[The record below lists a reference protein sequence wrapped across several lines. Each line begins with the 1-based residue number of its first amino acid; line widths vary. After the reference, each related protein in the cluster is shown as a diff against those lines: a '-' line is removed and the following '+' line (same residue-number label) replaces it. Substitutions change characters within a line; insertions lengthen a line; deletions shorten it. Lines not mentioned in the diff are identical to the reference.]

1 MSKELNKE
9 NVLQLLKNVSIQGK
23 DGNVVDNGVIKD
35 VKTKSDIFGKKIE
48 IDAVIES
55 PAVHVRKKLED
66 DITEAIR
73 KDYDEKV
80 DLKINTKVV
89 IPESEKEK
97 PLKKIKNI
105 IAIASG
111 KGGVGKS
118 TVTANVATTLANMG
132 FKVGVLDTDVYGP
145 SIPIMF
151 DTQMERPRAIRKG
164 EKTMII
170 PIESYGV
177 KNMSIGYFAQPGQ
190 AVIWRGSMAN
200 SAINQM
206 VFDTDWGD
214 LDFLLIDLPPGTGD
228 IQLSVMQTMP
238 VTGAVVV
245 TTPQNVAI
253 ADVKKSVDMFKNPT
267 INVPVL
273 GIVENMSYFIPE
285 ECPENKYYIFG
296 KDGGKFLAK
305 DLDVAFLG
313 EIPLVQSIR
322 EAGDNGRPASLQENS
337 PIADAFEKITQNIVE
352 ETMKRNKT
360 LPPTE
365 KIKISNQAGCSVK

>member
-1 MSKELNKE
+1 MSTPLNKE
-9 NVLQLLKNVSIQGK
+9 QVLELLKQVKVQGK
-23 DGNVVDNGVIKD
+23 NGDIVAENI
-35 VKTKSDIFGKKIE
+35 VKETKVKSDIFGKKIE
-48 IDAVIES
+48 IDAVIDS
-55 PAVHVRKKLED
+55 PAVHIRKKLED
-66 DITEAIR
+66 DITEALR
-73 KDYDEKV
+73 KEYDEKV
-80 DLKINTKVV
+80 EIKINVKVV

-105 IAIASG
+105 VAVASG

-118 TVTANVATTLANMG
+118 TVTANLAVSLAIMG
-132 FKVGVLDTDVYGP
+132 FKVGILDTDVYGP

-151 DTQMERPRAIRKG
+151 GTQSERPRATKEG
-164 EKTMII
+164 DKTMII
-170 PIESYGV
+170 PVEAYGV

-206 VFDTDWGD
+206 VFDTNWGD

-228 IQLSVMQTMP
+228 IQLSVMQTLP

-253 ADVKKSVDMFKNPT
+253 ADVKKSIDMFKNPT

-273 GIVENMSYFIPE
+273 GIVENMSYFTPE

-296 KDGGKFLAK
+296 KGGGKHLAEE
-305 DLDVAFLG
+305 LGVAFLG
-313 EIPLVQSIR
+313 GLPLVQSVR
-322 EAGDNGRPASLQENS
+322 EAGDVGRPSAMQENTS
-337 PIADAFEKITQNIVE
+337 IQQAFEEMTKNVVE
-352 ETMKRNKT
+352 ETVKRNDN

-365 KIKISNQAGCSVK
+365 KIQITNQAGCSV

>member
-1 MSKELNKE
+1 MKLNKE
-9 NVLQLLKNVSIQGK
+9 NVLSLLKNIGVQGK
-23 DGNVVDNGVIKD
+23 EGNIVDNGT
-35 VKTKSDIFGKKIE
+35 VKEVKVKSDIFGKKIE
-48 IDAVIES
+48 IDNIIES
-55 PAVHVRKKLED
+55 PAVHIRKKLED
-66 DITEAIR
+66 DITEAIH
-73 KDYDEKV
+73 KEFDESV
-80 DLKINTKVV
+80 ELKINTKVV

-118 TVTANVATTLANMG
+118 TVTANVATTLAKMG

-164 EKTMII
+164 DKTMII

-228 IQLSVMQTMP
+228 IQLSVMQTLP

-267 INVPVL
+267 IKVPVL
-273 GIVENMSYFIPE
+273 GIIENMSYFTPA

-322 EAGDNGRPASLQENS
+322 EAGDSGRPAALQENS
-337 PIADAFEKITQNIVE
+337 PIADAYEKITQNIVE
-352 ETMKRNKT
+352 ETMKRNET

-365 KIKISNQAGCSVK
+365 KIKITNQAGCSVK

>member
-352 ETMKRNKT
+352 ETMKRNKA

>member
-9 NVLQLLKNVSIQGK
+9 KVLELLKNVSIQGK
-23 DGNVVDNGVIKD
+23 DGNIVDNGVVKE

-48 IDAVIES
+48 IDTVIDS

-73 KDYDEKV
+73 KEYDESV
-80 DLKINTKVV
+80 DLKVNTKVV

-151 DTQMERPRAIRKG
+151 DTQMERPRAVRKG

-228 IQLSVMQTMP
+228 IQLSVMQTLP

-273 GIVENMSYFIPE
+273 GIVENMSYFTPA

-322 EAGDNGRPASLQENS
+322 EAGDSGRPAALQENS

-365 KIKISNQAGCSVK
+365 KIKITNQAGCSVK

>member
-1 MSKELNKE
+1 MKLNKE
-9 NVLQLLKNVSIQGK
+9 NVLSLLKSVGVQGK
-23 DGNVVDNGVIKD
+23 EGNIVDNGTIKE
-35 VKTKSDIFGKKIE
+35 VKVKSDIFGKKIE
-48 IDAVIES
+48 IDNIIES
-55 PAVHVRKKLED
+55 PAVHIRKKLED

-73 KDYDEKV
+73 KEFDESV
-80 DLKINTKVV
+80 ELKINTKVV

-164 EKTMII
+164 DKTMII

-228 IQLSVMQTMP
+228 IQLSVMQTLP

-273 GIVENMSYFIPE
+273 GIIENMSYFTPE

-322 EAGDNGRPASLQENS
+322 EAGDSGRPAALQENS
-337 PIADAFEKITQNIVE
+337 PIADAYEKITQNIVE
-352 ETMKRNKT
+352 ETIKRNKT

-365 KIKISNQAGCSVK
+365 KIKITNQAGCSVK

>member
-1 MSKELNKE
+1 MSKKLNKE
-9 NVLQLLKNVSIQGK
+9 NVQELLKNISVQGK
-23 DGNVVDNGVIKD
+23 SGNIVENGVIKEI
-35 VKTKSDIFGKKIE
+35 KTKSDIFGKKIE
-48 IDAVIES
+48 IDAVIDS
-55 PAVHVRKKLED
+55 PAVHIRKKLED
-66 DITEAIR
+66 DITDALS
-73 KDYDEKV
+73 KDFGDV
-80 DLKINTKVV
+80 DTKINVKVV

-105 IAIASG
+105 IAVASG

-118 TVTANVATTLANMG
+118 TVTSNLATTLAQMG
-132 FKVGVLDTDVYGP
+132 FKVAILDTDVYGP
-145 SIPIMF
+145 SIPLMF
-151 DTQMERPRAIRKG
+151 GTQGERPRAKKVG

-170 PIESYGV
+170 PIEAHGV

-214 LDFLLIDLPPGTGD
+214 LDFMLIDLPPGTGD
-228 IQLSVMQTMP
+228 IQLSVMQTLP

-253 ADVKKSVDMFKNPT
+253 ADVKKSIDMFKNPT

-273 GIVENMSYFIPE
+273 GIVENMSYFTPE
-285 ECPENKYYIFG
+285 ECPDNKYYIFG
-296 KDGGKFLAK
+296 KDGGKYLA
-305 DLDVAFLG
+305 DDMGVAFLG
-313 EIPLVQSIR
+313 EIPLVQSVR
-322 EAGDNGRPASLQENS
+322 ESGDFGRPAALQDNT
-337 PIADAFEKITQNIVE
+337 PIQKAFEQITKNVVE
-352 ETMKRNKT
+352 ETVKRNKN

-365 KIKISNQAGCSVK
+365 KIQITNQAGCSVK

>member
-9 NVLQLLKNVSIQGK
+9 NVLELLKNVSVQGK
-23 DGNVVDNGVIKD
+23 EGNIVDNGVVKD

-48 IDAVIES
+48 IDTVIES

-66 DITEAIR
+66 DITEALR
-73 KDYDEKV
+73 KDYDESV

-151 DTQMERPRAIRKG
+151 DTQMERPRAVRKG
-164 EKTMII
+164 DKTMII
-170 PIESYGV
+170 PIEAYGV

-228 IQLSVMQTMP
+228 IQLSVMQTLP

-273 GIVENMSYFIPE
+273 GIVENMSYFTPE

-305 DLDVAFLG
+305 DLNVAFLG
-313 EIPLVQSIR
+313 ELPLVQSIR
-322 EAGDNGRPASLQENS
+322 EAGDSGRPASLQENS

-352 ETMKRNKT
+352 ETVKRNKT

-365 KIKISNQAGCSVK
+365 KIKITNQAGCSVK

>member
-1 MSKELNKE
+1 MKINKE
-9 NVLQLLKNVSIQGK
+9 NVLSLIKGIKIQGK
-23 DGNVVDNGVIKD
+23 ESDIIDSNVIKS
-35 VKTKSDIFGKKIE
+35 VEVQSDIFGNKIKIDAE
-48 IDAVIES
+48 IDS
-55 PAVHVRKKLED
+55 PAVHIRKKMED
-66 DITEAIR
+66 DITEALQ
-73 KDYDEKV
+73 KEFSDKV
-80 DLKINTKVV
+80 EIKINVKVV

-105 IAIASG
+105 IAVASG

-118 TVTANVATTLANMG
+118 TVTANLAVSLAKMN

-151 DTQMERPRAIRKG
+151 NTQGERPRAKKVG

-170 PIESYGV
+170 PVESYGV

-228 IQLSVMQTMP
+228 IQLSVMQTLP

-245 TTPQNVAI
+245 TTPQNVAV
-253 ADVKKSVDMFKNPT
+253 ADVRKSIDMFKNQT

-273 GIVENMSYFIPE
+273 GIVENMSYFVPE
-285 ECPENKYYIFG
+285 ECPENKYHIFG
-296 KDGGKFLAK
+296 ENGGKHLAE
-305 DLDVAFLG
+305 DLNLPFFG
-313 EIPLVQSIR
+313 EIPLVKSVR
-322 EAGDNGRPASLQENS
+322 EAGDVGRPAALQEDT
-337 PIADAFEKITQNIVE
+337 PVGLAFEKITKNVVE
-352 ETMKRNKT
+352 ETVKRNET

-365 KIKISNQAGCSVK
+365 KIRITNQAGCSV

>member
-1 MSKELNKE
+1 MKLNKE
-9 NVLQLLKNVSIQGK
+9 NVLSLLKSVGVQGK
-23 DGNVVDNGVIKD
+23 EGNIVDNGTIKE
-35 VKTKSDIFGKKIE
+35 VKVKSDIFGKKIE
-48 IDAVIES
+48 IDNIIES
-55 PAVHVRKKLED
+55 PAVHIRKKLEY

-73 KDYDEKV
+73 KEFDESV
-80 DLKINTKVV
+80 ELKINTKVV

-228 IQLSVMQTMP
+228 IQLSVMQTLP

-273 GIVENMSYFIPE
+273 GIIENMSYFSPA

-313 EIPLVQSIR
+313 EIPLIQSIR
-322 EAGDNGRPASLQENS
+322 EAGDSGRPAALQENS
-337 PIADAFEKITQNIVE
+337 PIADAYEKITQNIVE
-352 ETMKRNKT
+352 ETVKRNKT

-365 KIKISNQAGCSVK
+365 KIKITNQAGCSVK

>member
-1 MSKELNKE
+1 MSQKLDKETILN
-9 NVLQLLKNVSIQGK
+9 LLKQVSVQGK
-23 DGNVVDNGVIKD
+23 NGDVVSSGVIKE

-48 IDAVIES
+48 IDAVIDS
-55 PAVHVRKKLED
+55 PAVHIRKKLED
-66 DITEAIR
+66 DIMEVLS
-73 KDYDEKV
+73 KDFGDV
-80 DLKINTKVV
+80 DTKINVKVV

-105 IAIASG
+105 VAVASG

-118 TVTANVATTLANMG
+118 TVTANLATSLAKMG
-132 FKVGVLDTDVYGP
+132 FKVAILDTDVYGP

-151 DTQMERPRAIRKG
+151 GTSHERPRAKKVG
-164 EKTMII
+164 DKTMII
-170 PIESYGV
+170 PIEGHGV

-206 VFDTDWGD
+206 VFDTDWGE
-214 LDFLLIDLPPGTGD
+214 LDFMLIDLPPGTGD
-228 IQLSVMQTMP
+228 IQLSVMQTLP

-273 GIVENMSYFIPE
+273 GIVENMSYFTPE
-285 ECPENKYYIFG
+285 ECPDNKYYIFG
-296 KDGGKFLAK
+296 KDGGKHLAD

-313 EIPLVQSIR
+313 EIPLVQSVR
-322 EAGDNGRPASLQENS
+322 EAGDVGRPAALQENT
-337 PIADAFEKITQNIVE
+337 PVQKAFEEITKNVVE
-352 ETMKRNKT
+352 ETVKRNKT

-365 KIKISNQAGCSVK
+365 KIQITNQAGCSVK

>member
-1 MSKELNKE
+1 MSKKLNKE
-9 NVLQLLKNVSIQGK
+9 NVQELLKNVTVQGK
-23 DGNVVDNGVIKD
+23 DGNVVENGVIKEI
-35 VKTKSDIFGKKIE
+35 KTKSDIFGKKIE

-55 PAVHVRKKLED
+55 PAVHIRKKLED
-66 DITEAIR
+66 DITEALSQ
-73 KDYDEKV
+73 DFGDV
-80 DLKINTKVV
+80 DTKINVKVV

-105 IAIASG
+105 IAVASG

-118 TVTANVATTLANMG
+118 TVTTNLATTLANMG
-132 FKVGVLDTDVYGP
+132 FKVAILDTDVYGP
-145 SIPIMF
+145 SIPLMF
-151 DTQMERPRAIRKG
+151 GTQSERPRATKIG

-170 PIESYGV
+170 PIEAHGV

-206 VFDTDWGD
+206 VFDTNWGD
-214 LDFLLIDLPPGTGD
+214 LDFMLIDLPPGTGD
-228 IQLSVMQTMP
+228 IQLSVMQTLP

-253 ADVKKSVDMFKNPT
+253 ADVKKSIDMFKNPT

-273 GIVENMSYFIPE
+273 GIVENMSYFMPE
-285 ECPENKYYIFG
+285 ECPDNKYYIFG
-296 KDGGKFLAK
+296 KDGGKYLAE
-305 DLDVAFLG
+305 DLGVAFLG
-313 EIPLVQSIR
+313 EIPLVQSVR
-322 EAGDNGRPASLQENS
+322 EAGDFGRPAALQENT
-337 PIADAFEKITQNIVE
+337 PTQKAFEEITKNVVE
-352 ETMKRNKT
+352 ETVKRNKN

-365 KIKISNQAGCSVK
+365 KIQITNQAGCSVK

>member
-1 MSKELNKE
+1 MSIQLNKE
-9 NVLQLLKNVSIQGK
+9 EVLNLLKKVGVQGK
-23 DGNVVDNGVIKD
+23 EGNIVDAGVVKD
-35 VKTKSDIFGKKIE
+35 AKVKSDIFGKKIE
-48 IDAVIES
+48 LDCVIDS
-55 PAVHVRKKLED
+55 PAVHIRKKLED
-66 DITEAIR
+66 DITEALSVYP
-73 KDYDEKV
+73 DTVEV
-80 DLKINTKVV
+80 KINVKVV

-118 TVTANVATTLANMG
+118 TVTANLAVVLAKMG

-151 DTQMERPRAIRKG
+151 STQNERPRAIKNG
-164 EKTMII
+164 DKTMII
-170 PIESYGV
+170 PVESYGV

-190 AVIWRGSMAN
+190 AVIWRGSIAN

-206 VFDTDWGD
+206 VFDTDWGE
-214 LDFLLIDLPPGTGD
+214 LDFMLIDLPPGTGD
-228 IQLSVMQTMP
+228 IQLSVMQTLP

-253 ADVKKSVDMFKNPT
+253 ADVIKSVDMFKNST

-273 GIVENMSYFIPE
+273 GIVENMSYFVPE
-285 ECPENKYYIFG
+285 ECPENKYHIFG
-296 KDGGKFLAK
+296 KDGGKDLAE
-305 DLDVAFLG
+305 DLKVAFLG
-313 EIPLVQSIR
+313 GIPLVQSIR
-322 EAGDNGRPASLQENS
+322 EAGDVGHPAAMQENS
-337 PIADAFEKITQNIVE
+337 PIAMAFEEITKNVVA
-352 ETMKRNKT
+352 ETMKRNET

-365 KIKISNQAGCSVK
+365 KIRITNQAGCSV

>member
-1 MSKELNKE
+1 MSKDLNKE
-9 NVLQLLKNVSIQGK
+9 KILELLKVVSIQGK
-23 DGNVVDNGVIKD
+23 DGNIVDNGV
-35 VKTKSDIFGKKIE
+35 VKEVKAKSDIFGKKIE
-48 IDAVIES
+48 IDTVIDS

-66 DITEAIR
+66 DITDAIR
-73 KDYDEKV
+73 KEYDESV

-118 TVTANVATTLANMG
+118 TVTANIAATLANMG

-164 EKTMII
+164 NKTMII
-170 PIESYGV
+170 PIEAYGV

-206 VFDTDWGD
+206 VFDTDWGE

-273 GIVENMSYFIPE
+273 GIIENMSYFTPE

-305 DLDVAFLG
+305 DLNIAFLG
-313 EIPLVQSIR
+313 ELPLVQSIR
-322 EAGDNGRPASLQENS
+322 EAGDSGRPASLQENS

-365 KIKISNQAGCSVK
+365 KIKITNQAGCSVK